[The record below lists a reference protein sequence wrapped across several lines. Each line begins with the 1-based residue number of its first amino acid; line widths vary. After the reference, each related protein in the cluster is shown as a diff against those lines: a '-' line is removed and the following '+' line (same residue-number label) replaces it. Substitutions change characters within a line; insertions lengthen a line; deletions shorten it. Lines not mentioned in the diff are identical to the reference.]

1 MDWVRKKKLN
11 SLKSLL
17 KWKLF
22 CGEHIDT
29 IILELMEFQ
38 VTYPKDKTVPP
49 YIIKQEYQTLLDLPQ
64 GEKEALVHRVLGV

>member
-17 KWKLF
+17 KWKLI

-49 YIIKQEYQTLLDLPQ
+49 FIIKQEYQAILDLPHN
-64 GEKEALVHRVLGV
+64 EKEALVCRVLGI